1 MSKQILPE
9 RGPHRRPGQAPVQK
23 AHLERLVVH
32 YAKLTGTA
40 PARVR
45 RWLSVMVL
53 LGALDRVREADPVF
67 LLKGGVAMEMR
78 LRGRARATKDVD
90 LVFVGDPQDLGDDL
104 DHALADPY
112 SEFSFQRREID
123 AAGGG
128 RFQRLEVKLIYRGRS
143 WSTLRLEVA
152 APDSQAVDGEPVP
165 AIPIGEFGIDGPEAV
180 PCLSLRYQI
189 AQKLHAVTE
198 RFPDR
203 DNERFRD
210 LIDLI
215 ICRDL
220 VEEIAPVKE
229 ACLDTF
235 AARAKHDWPPELIIS
250 AAWAEPY
257 VALAIEMD
265 FPIQD
270 IEEAAAQVRE
280 LIAEIDSAD

>member
-1 MSKQILPE
+1 LSSQILPE
-9 RGPHRRPGQAPVQK
+9 RGPHRRPDQAPIRK

-45 RWLSVMVL
+45 RWLLVMVL

-90 LVFVGDPQDLGDDL
+90 LVFFGDPQDLGDDL
-104 DHALADPY
+104 DLALTDPY
-112 SEFSFQRREID
+112 SEFSFQRQEID

-128 RFQRLEVKLIYRGRS
+128 RFQRLEVKLLYRGRS

-152 APDSQAVDGEPVP
+152 APDSQAVDSEPVP
-165 AIPIGEFGIDGPEAV
+165 AIPIDEFGIDGPDAV

-220 VEEIAPVKE
+220 VEETISVKE

-235 AARAKHDWPPELIIS
+235 ASRAGHDWPPGLIVP

-257 VALAIEMD
+257 AALATEMD

-270 IEEAAAQVRE
+270 VEEAAAQVRE